1 MHLEKKCLLKSS
13 YEKSKYLFSEIL
25 LKGTQ
30 RKNQFREIF
39 QLNALRAWK
48 LIRAKIS
55 SRENYF
61 MRKLV
66 HAKISARENKSPT
79 VHSQEIGVQVH
90 NIQMRD
96 HVNS

>member
-1 MHLEKKCLLKSS
+1 M
-13 YEKSKYLFSEIL
+13 
-25 LKGTQ
+25 
-30 RKNQFREIF
+30 
-39 QLNALRAWK
+39 WK
-48 LIRAKIS
+48 LIHAKIS

-79 VHSQEIGVQVH
+79 VHSQEIGVQVN